1 MSIIA
6 SIKLHV
12 ISIFQTGMNANLPAG
27 GILAMLAGKNHFSFC
42 ITNRAGDVLYRLN
55 YFSVKEWD
63 NSAIQQLLAELPT
76 LDVGIQGV
84 ELAFESG
91 AFTLV
96 PVADFQDDK
105 LSRIHHSLHPFSSNH
120 IFKKDSLAE
129 WQLYIGYTIP
139 SLLLHTLQ
147 ARYPD
152 LRVRHCLKLALQQAG
167 QSGRQGK
174 LLVNFRPNYFFVVL
188 LRNNRL
194 QFAQEFIYDTPA
206 DVLYYL
212 LKIGEDLLIS
222 PHEIIVELT
231 GLVDQESAL
240 YRELCQY
247 FINLEFRKA
256 GWQSSESAFPA
267 HYFTSLND
275 LAKCAS

>member
-1 MSIIA
+1 MT
-6 SIKLHV
+6 
-12 ISIFQTGMNANLPAG
+12 SIFQTGINADLPTG
-27 GILAMLAGKNHFSFC
+27 GILAMQAGKFHFSYC
-42 ITNRAGDVLYRLN
+42 ITNRTGDVLHRLN
-55 YFSVKEWD
+55 YFSIKEWD
-63 NSAIQQLLAELPT
+63 DSSIQQLLAELPS
-76 LDVGIQGV
+76 LEVGIQGV

-91 AFTLV
+91 TFTLV

-105 LSRIHHSLHPFSSNH
+105 LSNIHHSLHPLSNNH

-139 SLLLHTLQ
+139 ALLLHTLQ

-167 QSGRQGK
+167 QSGMQGK

-188 LRNNRL
+188 LRNNRF
-194 QFAQEFIYDTPA
+194 QFAQEFLYDTPA

-212 LKIGEDLLIS
+212 LKIGEDQLIS
-222 PHEIIVELT
+222 PQEIIVELT
-231 GLVDQESAL
+231 GLIEKESAL
-240 YRELCQY
+240 YRELWQY
-247 FINLEFRKA
+247 FVNLEFRDA
-256 GWQSSESAFPA
+256 DWQSSESAFPA
-267 HYFTSLND
+267 HYFTPLND